1 MFVSQNYNPCFLRIN
16 DEIEIDINSDWKVH
30 NFWTVNEKKISLFMQ
45 EDQLKSKTCDVAGRK
60 ITTDVMKLQSI
71 AEQISKKEFI
81 SYVFECK
88 AALEDDD
95 TITFSKPILTQTF
108 GKKEITLLRRKKDFV
123 WQLFYKKLKI
133 SIQVP
138 VDRITCSRQCSMET
152 VHKVRTVRERLSLEE
167 QSKFFSKFFTV
178 FNCSDHKELA
188 KEMAVWQIIEEKEFE
203 SVKDAV
209 IVNTAVGSI
218 LSLGS
223 LLLFPS
229 NAALFSLL
237 ATTRVALNSYHNFR
251 EYKNRIEIQRDRY
264 SAEFTKI
271 KEQLK
276 NTKFIVEIEPY
287 NAPSQLD
294 ERVRVSSFQWA
305 VTLITYD
312 GILNNHAL
320 ICFEGITEGNYFAKI
335 GHFNGSNV
343 ELIKNFKKVKF
354 QTRSVIWMK
363 QSEEVQKVI
372 DIIDEEDRNRVV
384 IPYSYCGES
393 SIMGGNS
400 NCLDWARKKLRLLD
414 IQLEKSA
421 FESLAAL
428 AKLYTKPPEHYL
440 NEKVGVSL

>member
-1 MFVSQNYNPCFLRIN
+1 M
-16 DEIEIDINSDWKVH
+16 
-30 NFWTVNEKKISLFMQ
+30 
-45 EDQLKSKTCDVAGRK
+45 KSKTCDAAGEK
-60 ITTDVMKLQSI
+60 IIKDVIKLQST
-71 AEQISKKEFI
+71 AGQISKKKYI
-81 SYVFECK
+81 SYIFECK
-88 AALEDDD
+88 AALEDND

-138 VDRITCSRQCSMET
+138 VERITCSRQCSMET

-209 IVNTAVGSI
+209 IINTAVGTI
-218 LSLGS
+218 VSLGT
-223 LLLFPS
+223 LFLSPG
-229 NAALFSLL
+229 NAALFSIL
-237 ATTRVALNSYHNFR
+237 ATIRAAHNSYRNFR
-251 EYKNRIEIQRDRY
+251 EYKNRIEIQRDSY

-305 VTLITYD
+305 VTLITNNGLCY
-312 GILNNHAL
+312 GNHAL
-320 ICFEGITEGNYFAKI
+320 ICFEGIKEGKYFAKI
-335 GHFNGSNV
+335 GHFTGSDVKLSKNV
-343 ELIKNFKKVKF
+343 VKVEF
-354 QTRSVIWMK
+354 QTRSEIWMR
-363 QSEEVQKVI
+363 QSENVQQVMDMIK
-372 DIIDEEDRNRVV
+372 EEERNQVV

-393 SIMGGNS
+393 SIMGGNL
-400 NCLDWARKKLRLLD
+400 NCLDWVRKKLRLLD
-414 IQLEKSA
+414 IQLKKSA

-428 AKLYTKPPEHYL
+428 AKLYTNPPEYYL
-440 NEKVGVSL
+440 DDKVGVSL

>member
-1 MFVSQNYNPCFLRIN
+1 MYVTHNHNPCFLRIN
-16 DEIEIDINSDWKVH
+16 DEIKIDINSDWKVR
-30 NFWTVNEKKISLFMQ
+30 NFWTVNEKKISLFTKD
-45 EDQLKSKTCDVAGRK
+45 DQLKCKTCDAAGKK
-60 ITTDVMKLQSI
+60 ITTDILKLQPE
-71 AEQISKKEFI
+71 AEQISKKNTI

-88 AALEDDD
+88 AALEDDN
-95 TITFSKPILTQTF
+95 TISFSKPILTQTF
-108 GKKEITLLRRKKDFV
+108 GKKEITLLRRKNDFV
-123 WQLFYKKLKI
+123 WQLFYKNLKI

-138 VDRITCSRQCSMET
+138 VERITCSSQCSMET
-152 VHKVRTVRERLSLEE
+152 VHKVKTVREGLSLEE

-178 FNCSDHKELA
+178 FNCSDHKKLA
-188 KEMAVWQIIEEKEFE
+188 KEIAVWQIIEEKEFE

-218 LSLGS
+218 VSLGT
-223 LLLFPS
+223 LLFSPS
-229 NAALFSLL
+229 NAALFSIL
-237 ATTRVALNSYHNFR
+237 ATIRAAHNSYRNFR
-251 EYKNRIEIQRDRY
+251 EYKNRIKIQRDRY

-271 KEQLK
+271 EEQLK
-276 NTKFIVEIEPY
+276 NVNFTVEIEPY

-305 VTLITYD
+305 VTLITNN
-312 GILNNHAL
+312 GILGNHAL
-320 ICFEGITEGNYFAKI
+320 ICFEGITEGNYFAKL
-335 GHFNGSNV
+335 GEFTGLRVRLNRDV
-343 ELIKNFKKVKF
+343 KKVEF

-421 FESLAAL
+421 FENLAAL
-428 AKLYTKPPEHYL
+428 AKLYTKPPEYYF

>member
-138 VDRITCSRQCSMET
+138 VERITCSRQCSMET

-167 QSKFFSKFFTV
+167 QSKFFSKFFTISS
-178 FNCSDHKELA
+178 CSGDEEIDERILA
-188 KEMAVWQIIEEKEFE
+188 WQIVEKNENE
-203 SVKDAV
+203 AIKRS
-209 IVNTAVGSI
+209 IVARTAAGAMVSLGALILSPSTAGLSI
-218 LSLGS
+218 LPITL
-223 LLLFPS
+223 
-229 NAALFSLL
+229 
-237 ATTRVALNSYHNFR
+237 TTIRSCFDFFEH
-251 EYKNRIEIQRDRY
+251 KSSIEVQNEKY
-264 SAEFTKI
+264 MAEFNKL

-276 NTKFIVEIEPY
+276 STKFIVEIEPY
-287 NAPSQLD
+287 SAPSQLD
-294 ERVRVSSFQWA
+294 KRLRVSSFQWA
-305 VTLITYD
+305 VTLITNNGLCY
-312 GILNNHAL
+312 GNHAL
-320 ICFEGITEGNYFAKI
+320 ICFEGITEGNYFARI
-335 GHFNGSNV
+335 AHFTGSDVKLSENV
-343 ELIKNFKKVKF
+343 VKVEF
-354 QTRSVIWMK
+354 QTRSVIWMR

-414 IQLEKSA
+414 IQLKKSA

-428 AKLYTKPPEHYL
+428 AKLYTKPPEYYFDD
-440 NEKVGVSL
+440 KIGVSL